1 MLFLFFFCM
10 AWSELA
16 RRKRI
21 VGGEREREIFFPVK
35 RVTREREASGKKKI
49 ALSSDNINITKEIH
63 H

>member
-1 MLFLFFFCM
+1 M

-16 RRKRI
+16 RKKRI
-21 VGGEREREIFFPVK
+21 VGGERETESFSSCK
-35 RVTREREASGKKKI
+35 ERVTREREASGKKKI